1 MDYLEFL
8 SGIFYSPRNMYK
20 YPIGLV
26 FSVDETDALHQY
38 INVFQGE
45 ICVTLTTT
53 WLHHPTP

>member
-53 WLHHPTP
+53 